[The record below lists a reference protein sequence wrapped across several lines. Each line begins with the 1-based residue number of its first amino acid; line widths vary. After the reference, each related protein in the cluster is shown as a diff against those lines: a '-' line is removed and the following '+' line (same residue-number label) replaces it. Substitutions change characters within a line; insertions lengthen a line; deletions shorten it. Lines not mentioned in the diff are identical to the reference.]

1 MISIDKRL
9 NTSASQPT
17 KLNILGDSMSN
28 KKVKVTITKNRVHA
42 DKKED

>member
-1 MISIDKRL
+1 MISIDKHL

-28 KKVKVTITKNRVHA
+28 KKVKVTITKNRVQK
-42 DKKED
+42 DNIED